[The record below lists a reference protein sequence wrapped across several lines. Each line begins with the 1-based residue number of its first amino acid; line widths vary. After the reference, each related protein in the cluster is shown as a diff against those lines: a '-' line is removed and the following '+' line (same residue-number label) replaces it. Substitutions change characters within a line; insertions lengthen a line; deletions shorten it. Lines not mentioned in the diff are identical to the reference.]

1 MEHILFT
8 FALVFLGFFIGIIIN
23 FYISLPQPKDPLDI
37 KGLLKRQQEEE
48 KQKDKEEKD
57 NG

>member
-1 MEHILFT
+1 MEHILFI

-23 FYISLPQPKDPLDI
+23 FYISLPQPKNPLDI

-48 KQKDKEEKD
+48 KQKDKEKD
-57 NG
+57 SE